1 MSKGHLLI
9 CTAHLKFIYN
19 PTCAHISL
27 PIIWDEIGYQFG
39 QRVRGEFHLHDI
51 PNNTLLT
58 YSTNW
63 LTFRFRWL
71 TWMKL
76 EDLDLNDL
84 LLTSI

>member
-19 PTCAHISL
+19 PICAHISL

-39 QRVRGEFHLHDI
+39 QRARGEFHLHNI
-51 PNNTLLT
+51 PNNILLI
-58 YSTNW
+58 YSTNC
-63 LTFRFRWL
+63 LTFHFRWL